1 MSNEERLQAM
11 TNKIDAQIGKMLGLL
26 YEGPSKIK
34 VGDNEWI
41 LANAKGVTL

>member
-1 MSNEERLQAM
+1 MSAEERLQAM
-11 TNKIDAQIGKMLGLL
+11 TDKIDAQIAKMLGLL

-41 LANAKGVTL
+41 LANAKDVTL